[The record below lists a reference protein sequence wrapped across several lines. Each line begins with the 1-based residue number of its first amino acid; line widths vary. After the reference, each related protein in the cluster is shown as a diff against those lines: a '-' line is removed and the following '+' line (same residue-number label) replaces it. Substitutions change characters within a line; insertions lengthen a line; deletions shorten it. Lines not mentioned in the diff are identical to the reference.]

1 MDMTILNL
9 ALPAMAEDLRPSSV
23 EQLWIVDIY
32 SLVLAG
38 LLVTAS
44 ALGDRLG
51 RRRMLVAGFVIFGA
65 ASLGVLLADSP
76 ESVIAIRVLLGVGG
90 AMIMPSTL
98 SLIRS
103 LFPDAR
109 ERATALGIWGAT
121 AAVGGALGPIVGG
134 ALLQNFSWH
143 SAFLFNVPV
152 MVVAVV
158 AALVL
163 LPESRSDR
171 PGRLDPVA
179 TGLSIVGMVGLVYAI
194 KELGKDGVTVEVLV
208 IGLLGAA
215 LLAGFVLRCLRAAE
229 PMLEIRLFRGRGFTA
244 GVLTALITSFAM
256 VAALLLISQ
265 WLQLVQGWSPLA
277 SGVALLPMAVGGL
290 IGSPL
295 APIVAQRIGPRTVLV
310 AGLAV
315 GAVGFLL
322 LFLLPQPLSYAGIA
336 ASLTLIG
343 IGTAPLAVASAVIMA
358 GAPVAKAGSAAAIE
372 ESATRSAPPWA
383 SPSSAASPPR
393 STAPGFLRTH
403 PVPGPRVPRRRAHP
417 RQPGPRWSRPDRLHR
432 LPHLVR
438 PGRRGAVAG
447 RRGVGPVPDAPLSG
461 PVSHP
466 PLSPGGVRPG
476 PPQSAN
482 ARRRRRPS
490 PPAVHRHLRS
500 QGEPGER
507 TRTRPA
513 TAAAHRRQSA
523 TPRTSSSASACGSG
537 PRPRAYRRT
546 RSTTPGTSLPG

>member
-1 MDMTILNL
+1 
-9 ALPAMAEDLRPSSV
+9 
-23 EQLWIVDIY
+23 
-32 SLVLAG
+32 
-38 LLVTAS
+38 
-44 ALGDRLG
+44 
-51 RRRMLVAGFVIFGA
+51 
-65 ASLGVLLADSP
+65 
-76 ESVIAIRVLLGVGG
+76 
-90 AMIMPSTL
+90 L

-171 PGRLDPVA
+171 PGRLDPLA

-194 KELGKDGVTVEVLV
+194 KELGKDGLSLSVLA
-208 IGLLGAA
+208 IGLLSAA
-215 LLAGFVLRCLRAAE
+215 LLVGFVLRCLRDPE

-256 VAALLLISQ
+256 VAALLLIAQ

-290 IGSPL
+290 VGSPL

-343 IGTAPLAVASAVIMA
+343 IGTAPLAVASAVIMS
-358 GAPVAKAGSAAAIE
+358 GAPVSQAGSAAAIE
-372 ESATRSAPPWA
+372 ESSYEIGAALGITVLGSLAAAVYRAGLPPDAPSQARESLAGALTLDNPALSAVA
-383 SPSSAASPPR
+383 Q
-393 STAPGFLRTH
+393 TAFTDSLTWFGLA
-403 PVPGPRVPRRRAHP
+403 G
-417 RQPGPRWSRPDRLHR
+417 GL
-432 LPHLVR
+432 LLL
-438 PGRRGAVAG
+438 AVAG
-447 RRGVGPVPDAPLSG
+447 LVLYLTP
-461 PVSHP
+461 
-466 PLSPGGVRPG
+466 
-476 PPQSAN
+476 
-482 ARRRRRPS
+482 
-490 PPAVHRHLRS
+490 RS
-500 QGEPGER
+500 LDL
-507 TRTRPA
+507 
-513 TAAAHRRQSA
+513 SA
-523 TPRTSSSASACGSG
+523 THH
-537 PRPRAYRRT
+537 
-546 RSTTPGTSLPG
+546 

>member
-1 MDMTILNL
+1 MTAGTTYTPPSTPSTRRRWGGLAVLSASLLVVMMDMTILNL

-23 EQLWIVDIY
+23 EQLWIVDVY

-51 RRRMLVAGFVIFGA
+51 RRRMLVGGFVIFGA

-109 ERATALGIWGAT
+109 ERATALGIWGAN

-295 APIVAQRIGPRTVLV
+295 APVVAQRIGARTVLV

-372 ESATRSAPPWA
+372 ESSYEIGAALGITVLGSLAAAVYRAGLPADAPSQARESLAGALTLDNPVLSRIA
-383 SPSSAASPPR
+383 Q
-393 STAPGFLRTH
+393 TAFTDSLTWFGLAGG
-403 PVPGPRVPRRRAHP
+403 V
-417 RQPGPRWSRPDRLHR
+417 L
-432 LPHLVR
+432 LL
-438 PGRRGAVAG
+438 AVAG
-447 RRGVGPVPDAPLSG
+447 LVLYLTP
-461 PVSHP
+461 
-466 PLSPGGVRPG
+466 
-476 PPQSAN
+476 
-482 ARRRRRPS
+482 
-490 PPAVHRHLRS
+490 RS
-500 QGEPGER
+500 LDL
-507 TRTRPA
+507 
-513 TAAAHRRQSA
+513 SA
-523 TPRTSSSASACGSG
+523 THH
-537 PRPRAYRRT
+537 
-546 RSTTPGTSLPG
+546 

>member
-1 MDMTILNL
+1 MTAPGTTYAPVVPSARRRWGGLAVLSASLLVVVMDMTILNL
-9 ALPAMAEDLRPSSV
+9 ALPAMTEDLRSTSV
-23 EQLWIVDIY
+23 EQLWIIDVY

-44 ALGDRLG
+44 ALGDRIG
-51 RRRMLVAGFVIFGA
+51 RRRMLVTGFVIFGA
-65 ASLGVLLADSP
+65 ASLGVLLADSS
-76 ESVIAIRVLLGVGG
+76 EAVIAIRVLLGIGG

-121 AAVGGALGPIVGG
+121 AAAGGALGPIVGG

-152 MVVAVV
+152 MIVAVV
-158 AALVL
+158 AALIL

-179 TGLSIVGMVGLVYAI
+179 TLLSIVGMVGLVYAI
-194 KELGKDGVTVEVLV
+194 KELGKSGVTVSMTVVVLV
-208 IGLLGAA
+208 SAA
-215 LLAGFVLRCLRAAE
+215 LLTAFVLRCLRSPE
-229 PMLEIRLFRGRGFTA
+229 PMLEIRLFRSRGFTA

-295 APIVAQRIGPRTVLV
+295 APMVAQRIGPRTVLV
-310 AGLAV
+310 AGLAI
-315 GAVGFLL
+315 GAAGFLL

-343 IGTAPLAVASAVIMA
+343 IGTAPLAIASAVIMA

-372 ESATRSAPPWA
+372 ESSYEIGAALGITILGSLAAAVYRAGLPTDAPA
-383 SPSSAASPPR
+383 QARESLAGALTLDNPSLANIAQTAFTDSLTWFGLAGGLLLLAVAALVLYLTPR
-393 STAPGFLRTH
+393 SL
-403 PVPGPRVPRRRAHP
+403 
-417 RQPGPRWSRPDRLHR
+417 DL
-432 LPHLVR
+432 
-438 PGRRGAVAG
+438 
-447 RRGVGPVPDAPLSG
+447 
-461 PVSHP
+461 
-466 PLSPGGVRPG
+466 
-476 PPQSAN
+476 
-482 ARRRRRPS
+482 
-490 PPAVHRHLRS
+490 
-500 QGEPGER
+500 
-507 TRTRPA
+507 
-513 TAAAHRRQSA
+513 SA
-523 TPRTSSSASACGSG
+523 THH
-537 PRPRAYRRT
+537 
-546 RSTTPGTSLPG
+546 

>member
-1 MDMTILNL
+1 MTAGTTYSPPSTPSTRRRWAGLAVLSASLLVVVMDMTILNL

-51 RRRMLVAGFVIFGA
+51 RRRMLVTGFVIFGA

-76 ESVIAIRVLLGVGG
+76 GAVIAIRVLLGVGG

-171 PGRLDPVA
+171 PGRLDPLA

-194 KELGKDGVTVEVLV
+194 KELGKDGISLEVLV
-208 IGLLGAA
+208 IGLLSAA

-256 VAALLLISQ
+256 VAALLLMAQ

-290 IGSPL
+290 VGSPL

-315 GAVGFLL
+315 GAAGFLL
-322 LFLLPQPLSYAGIA
+322 LFVLPQPLSYAGIA

-358 GAPVAKAGSAAAIE
+358 GAPVSQAGSAAAIE
-372 ESATRSAPPWA
+372 ESSYEIGAALGITVLGSLAAAVYRAGLPADAPAQARESLAGALTLDNPA
-383 SPSSAASPPR
+383 LSGAAQTAFADSLTWFGLAGGLLLLTVAGLVLYLTPR
-393 STAPGFLRTH
+393 SLDLSATH
-403 PVPGPRVPRRRAHP
+403 P
-417 RQPGPRWSRPDRLHR
+417 
-432 LPHLVR
+432 
-438 PGRRGAVAG
+438 
-447 RRGVGPVPDAPLSG
+447 
-461 PVSHP
+461 
-466 PLSPGGVRPG
+466 
-476 PPQSAN
+476 
-482 ARRRRRPS
+482 
-490 PPAVHRHLRS
+490 
-500 QGEPGER
+500 
-507 TRTRPA
+507 
-513 TAAAHRRQSA
+513 
-523 TPRTSSSASACGSG
+523 
-537 PRPRAYRRT
+537 
-546 RSTTPGTSLPG
+546 